1 MSVGEVGVENAPD
14 ESATRFEAELETG
27 EEIRLSWEASGLRWA
42 NQWGIDAETP
52 TAFAATD
59 RRVLFE
65 TGETTTSIGYD
76 HVRAVKVDAAG
87 DELDLSV
94 AFVACGGL
102 CLLVG
107 LATATDD
114 FANGVGLIVLSA
126 MLLLAGSAIGN
137 DTERATITV
146 VIDNERQRLAFS
158 ADEDVGE
165 QLARLAETG

>member
-14 ESATRFEAELETG
+14 DSATRFEAELEPD
-27 EEIRLSWEASGLRWA
+27 EEVRLSWTASGVHWA
-42 NQWGIDAETP
+42 NQWGIDPETP

-65 TGETTTSIGYD
+65 TEDAITSIGYN

-87 DELDLSV
+87 GELDLSV

-107 LATATDD
+107 LLVASRD
-114 FANGVGLIVLSA
+114 FGNGAGLVVLSVV
-126 MLLLAGSAIGN
+126 LLVAGSAMGN
-137 DTERATITV
+137 ETDRATVTL
-146 VIDNERQRLAFS
+146 VIDNERQRLGFS
-158 ADEDVGE
+158 VDEDAGE
-165 QLARLAETG
+165 ELARLAETF